1 MGPLMGRNRV
11 LGCDVGSGKIAV
23 QPNLRWA
30 GVVEDYLT
38 LVVFIAPSQDPAV
51 GLIRPK
57 PRLRGV
63 RARASG
69 VVIGGV
75 PSKDALA
82 FLEASGG
89 SDDSGPRGGST
100 VFRSQGSG
108 GVLDRLSEV
117 PGSDISMGW
126 VEDLGSARS
135 GWGGRISPVNAE
147 FLALVA
153 ADPGNQHPNGSGTL
167 VGVPGFDF
175 ERKSLSLV
183 C

>member
-1 MGPLMGRNRV
+1 MGPLMGRNRI

-23 QPNLRWA
+23 QSNLRWA
-30 GVVEDYLT
+30 GVVEDYLA

-51 GLIRPK
+51 GLICPK

-63 RARASG
+63 WARAGG
-69 VVIGGV
+69 VAVGGV
-75 PSKDALA
+75 PAKDTLA

-100 VFRSQGSG
+100 VFRSQGAG
-108 GVLDRLSEV
+108 GVLDRFSEV

-135 GWGGRISPVNAE
+135 GGGRRVSPVNAE
-147 FLALVA
+147 FLPLVA
-153 ADPGNQHPNGSGTL
+153 ADLRN
-167 VGVPGFDF
+167 
-175 ERKSLSLV
+175 
-183 C
+183 